1 MLADRSIKERH
12 LEELIE
18 LTKKDIP
25 YTSETFLLKDLLAAD
40 LLAVKEDIEDIADS
54 ANKQMKIE
62 KQLREEIDAY
72 WDEAELEIKPYQA
85 YDYPCTIGGTVA
97 EH

>member
-1 MLADRSIKERH
+1 MPRDAKQFPAYTDLKKEIDDMEELLPLVEMLADRSIKERH
-12 LEELIE
+12 WEELIE

-54 ANKQMKIE
+54 ANKQ
-62 KQLREEIDAY
+62 
-72 WDEAELEIKPYQA
+72 
-85 YDYPCTIGGTVA
+85 IG
-97 EH
+97 